1 MVTDQGSL
9 TAMVAAACRAV
20 ESRKPAGERLLDDP
34 YAEKFVT
41 ERGWEF
47 FNRLEE
53 VQPGAQLLH
62 ILRTNAAE
70 EHVRQEVVAGARQV
84 VIHGAGYDCS
94 ALRLK
99 ELRGGGTPQGG
110 AGPRV
115 FEVDEPYTSE
125 LKQAQLKE
133 ILGALPPNVTYV
145 AVDFVQE
152 TLDDLQRK
160 LLESGYDLQGRTVFL
175 LGSVIMYLTAE
186 AVDYLFRF
194 MASNS
199 GKGSSVVFT
208 NIDVMRLKE
217 DEARGSASLSKEI
230 AQAGE
235 PFQFGLGPEEI
246 EGYLSLRGYHRV
258 RWTSMR
264 ELKEGKGAT
273 AYPPFDFHYYVVRAW
288 VDR

>member
-20 ESRKPAGERLLDDP
+20 ESQKPEGERLLYDP
-34 YAEKFVT
+34 YAEKFVN

-47 FNRLEE
+47 FNRLTEI
-53 VQPGAQLLH
+53 QPGAQLLH
-62 ILRTNAAE
+62 VLRTNAAE
-70 EHVRQEVVAGARQV
+70 EHVRQEVRAGARQV

-94 ALRLK
+94 ALRLE
-99 ELRGGGTPQGG
+99 ELKG
-110 AGPRV
+110 GPRV

-125 LKQAQLKE
+125 VKRDKLKE
-133 ILGALPPNVTYV
+133 ILRTLPSHVTYV
-145 AVDFVQE
+145 AVDFVKE
-152 TLDDLQRK
+152 TLDDLRRK
-160 LLESGYDLQGRTVFL
+160 LLEGGYDLQGRTVFV

-208 NIDVMRLKE
+208 NIDVKRLKE
-217 DEARGSASLSKEI
+217 DEAKARASVSLSKEI
-230 AQAGE
+230 AQVGE

-246 EGYLSLRGYHRV
+246 EGYLGLRGYRRV
-258 RWTSMR
+258 RRTSMR
-264 ELKEGKGAT
+264 KLKEGKGAT

-288 VDR
+288 VDS